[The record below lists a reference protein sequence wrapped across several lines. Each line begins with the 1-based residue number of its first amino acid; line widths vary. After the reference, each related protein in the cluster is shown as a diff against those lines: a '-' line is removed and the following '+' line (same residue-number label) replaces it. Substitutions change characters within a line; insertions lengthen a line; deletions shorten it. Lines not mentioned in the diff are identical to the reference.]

1 MQELVVLQITI
12 FSLVAVGYLIKKIH
26 LLDSGGQKSL
36 TNLVIN
42 VVLPCNIVTSFLKK
56 PAADTWRDCL
66 MVFLISL
73 AIQLLAVV
81 YGRISYRKIPAAHRK
96 CIQYGII
103 CSNAGFLGNPIA
115 EGLYGAEGLM
125 LASIYLIPQRVM
137 MWSAGLT
144 IFTRSMSRTET
155 LKKVLTHPCVV
166 ACGIG
171 LVLMFGGITLPEVLL
186 MPLQTIGRCNTALS
200 MLVIGMILGDMELK
214 TLLDRTVVRY
224 TAERL
229 ILIPLLVY
237 AACRLAGFD
246 RTVTGLSVILAA
258 MPAGATTSM
267 LAAKYEM
274 APEFATKMVVFST
287 LCSIPS
293 IAAWSVLLH

>member
-12 FSLVAVGYLIKKIH
+12 FVLVAVGYLIKKIH
-26 LLDSGGQKSL
+26 LLDNGGQKSV
-36 TNLVIN
+36 TDLVIN
-42 VVLPCNIVTSFLKK
+42 VVLPCNIVTSFLTK
-56 PAADTWRDCL
+56 PTADTWRDCL
-66 MVFLISL
+66 LVFLISL
-73 AIQLLAVV
+73 SIQFLAVA
-81 YGRISYRKIPAAHRK
+81 YGRISYRSVPAAQRK

-125 LASIYLIPQRVM
+125 LASIYLIPQRIM

-144 IFTRSMSRTET
+144 IFTRSMSRKET
-155 LKKVLTHPCVV
+155 VKKVLTHPCVV

-171 LVLMFGGITLPEVLL
+171 LVLMFGGITPPEVLL
-186 MPLQTIGRCNTALS
+186 TPLRTIGRCNTALS
-200 MLVIGMILGDMELK
+200 MLVIGMILGDMDLK
-214 TLLDRTVVRY
+214 ALLDRTVVRY
-224 TAERL
+224 TVERL

-237 AACRLAGFD
+237 AACRLARFD

-267 LAAKYEM
+267 LAAKYGT

>member
-1 MQELVVLQITI
+1 MRELIILQITI
-12 FSLVAVGYLIKKIH
+12 FILVAVGYFIKRIH
-26 LLDSGGQKSL
+26 LLGKEGQKNM
-36 TNLVIN
+36 TDLVVN
-42 VVLPCNIVTSFLKK
+42 VILPCNIVTSFLTK
-56 PAADTWRDCL
+56 PSADTWRDCL
-66 MVFLISL
+66 LVFLISL
-73 AIQLLAVV
+73 LIQLFAVA
-81 YGRISYRKIPAAHRK
+81 YGRISYRKLPETHRK

-144 IFTRSMSRTET
+144 IFTHSMSRKET

-166 ACGIG
+166 TCMIG
-171 LVLMFGGITLPEVLL
+171 LVLMFTGISLPEVILT
-186 MPLQTIGRCNTALS
+186 PLQTIGRCNTALS
-200 MLVIGMILGDMELK
+200 MLVIGMILGDMDLK
-214 TLLDRTVVRY
+214 ALLDRTVVRY

-229 ILIPLLVY
+229 ILIPLLIY
-237 AACRLAGFD
+237 AACRLLGFS
-246 RTVTGLSVILAA
+246 RIVTGLSVILAA

-267 LAAKYEM
+267 LAAKYEVS
-274 APEFATKMVVFST
+274 PDFATKMVVFST

-293 IAAWSVLLH
+293 IAVWSILLH